1 MAEPTTESKLGE
13 ENYQPLLRIG
23 VLLVILIFLG
33 TSVYW
38 FSDQARL
45 NAAAQDLNQGRVER
59 GQETYSAQCTVCH
72 GEQGEGGVGPT
83 LNNRTLLK
91 NTPDEIF
98 FSVIRSGVPNTRM
111 PSWSV
116 DFGGPLTDETIRD
129 VVSFLRSWEA
139 TAPEIKPEEQTAD
152 PSRGAVL
159 FESTC
164 AICHGKEGQGGKP
177 GIPALN
183 DPERLSKLDN
193 NWYRDVIA
201 NGRPAKGMPT
211 WGTVLSPKQLDD
223 LVALISAWRNGQQ
236 ISPAFSVTDLISGAI
251 YALSQNDP
259 DSAEIEIER
268 ALNLTSGAA
277 AEVLLNAQAQ
287 LNAGDQTGARATL
300 KALQSQWPLGDANAG
315 AVVYNTQCAPC
326 HGSQG
331 EGGIGKPLHPSTFI
345 QSQKNEQLIEFI
357 KTGRPGTAMAGFEGR
372 LSETQ
377 IADVIAFLRSW
388 QK

>member
-1 MAEPTTESKLGE
+1 MAGTSRENKIGE
-13 ENYQPLLRIG
+13 ENYQSFLRIG
-23 VLLVILIFLG
+23 VLLVLLIFIG

-38 FSDQARL
+38 FSDRARL
-45 NAAAQDLNQGRVER
+45 DAAAQELNQGRVKR
-59 GQETYSAQCTVCH
+59 GEETYLAQCTVCH
-72 GEQGEGGVGPT
+72 GGHGEGGVGPA
-83 LNNRTLLK
+83 LNNHSLLR

-129 VVSFLRSWEA
+129 VVAFLRSWEA
-139 TAPEIKPEEQTAD
+139 TAPDIQPEEHQAD
-152 PSRGAVL
+152 PARGAVL

-164 AICHGKEGQGGKP
+164 AICHGKEGRGGKP

-183 DPERLSKLDN
+183 DPERLTKLDN
-193 NWYRDVIA
+193 NWYREVIA

-211 WGTVLSPKQLDD
+211 WGTVLSPEQLDD
-223 LVALISAWRNGQQ
+223 LVALISAWRNGQT
-236 ISPAFSVTDLISGAI
+236 ISPAFSVTDLISSAI
-251 YALSQNDP
+251 YAISQNDP
-259 DSAEIEIER
+259 DSALLEIDR

-277 AEVLLNAQAQ
+277 AEVLRNAQAQ
-287 LNAGDQTGARATL
+287 LNSGDRQGAGATL
-300 KALQSQWPLGDANAG
+300 EALQSQWPLGDASAG
-315 AVVYNTQCAPC
+315 ATVYNAQCSPC

-331 EGGIGKPLHPSTFI
+331 EGGIGKPLHPSLFV
-345 QSQKNEQLIEFI
+345 QSQTNNQMVEFI
-357 KTGRPGTAMAGFEGR
+357 KAGRPGTAMAGFEGR
-372 LSETQ
+372 LNDTQ